1 MMRDEFM
8 GTLTALDANERGH
21 LVRKNNSDLLFLVT
35 MLKVELLFIHWCLHG
50 RGEELSEWLCG

>member
-1 MMRDEFM
+1 M

-35 MLKVELLFIHWCLHG
+35 MLKVELLFIHWCLPG